1 MASGVRLKATQ
12 MTGRPITWAQLNLEA
27 AEDLRGLMRRNRW
40 AAELM
45 LTLIT
50 RMEPGGAGVVVCS
63 RETMRELLGCS
74 MPTVE
79 RALRVIVEEGWAQRI
94 RIGGAHA
101 LAINSRVAWVGPRGD
116 LAHAVFSATVIASRS
131 EQDAIALNPPNV
143 RHIPVV
149 RQGEIPLPC
158 GPGQEPPSQ
167 PDLDGIPPVVAV
179 AGSTQAEL
187 EARGQLRI
195 DLSTGESIEYPEN
208 GSPDPWAHLR
218 GLTPEEIQ
226 RLPDDQRAPR
236 FAPGQQRPEV

>member
-167 PDLDGIPPVVAV
+167 PDLDGIPPRSWLLQ
-179 AGSTQAEL
+179 G
-187 EARGQLRI
+187 
-195 DLSTGESIEYPEN
+195 
-208 GSPDPWAHLR
+208 
-218 GLTPEEIQ
+218 
-226 RLPDDQRAPR
+226 APR
-236 FAPGQQRPEV
+236 PSWRPVDSFASTSAQARSSSTPKTVPPTRGRTCEG

>member
-1 MASGVRLKATQ
+1 MAMASGVRLKATQ

-195 DLSTGESIEYPEN
+195 DLSTGEIIEYPE
-208 GSPDPWAHLR
+208 
-218 GLTPEEIQ
+218 
-226 RLPDDQRAPR
+226 
-236 FAPGQQRPEV
+236 QQRPEV